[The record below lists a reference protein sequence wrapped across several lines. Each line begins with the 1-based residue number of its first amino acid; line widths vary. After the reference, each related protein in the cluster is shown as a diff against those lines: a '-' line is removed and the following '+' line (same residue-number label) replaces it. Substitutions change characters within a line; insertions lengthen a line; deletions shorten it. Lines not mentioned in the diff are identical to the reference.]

1 MNSKSTVMKKI
12 TALAIIAICFSSCFN
27 NYFKVKTET
36 EWKQDHLQ
44 LLQDTSKRIVIH
56 FRDVLGEMVDPV
68 FSSEQITG
76 NLKTYSVIADSYVN
90 PDTENKQNFK
100 YKYRNRKALFSEL
113 HIYVNEDYPA
123 QKNYTVS
130 SSNFVKSNIYYPNKG
145 LSIFSHVLG
154 ATIIAG
160 VIGMLA
166 AAAVVSATSY
176 MVGAMAMSFNCP
188 QAYIEITPG
197 QYQFIGGLF
206 TGAVRQ
212 DLQRTEMIPLTGLS
226 DSSDTVR
233 IRIKGMQDETQ
244 FIDHVTVKEVMHP
257 EGTEVVGNR
266 HGDLFIIRHLKMPNE
281 VKAGEMTDRSK
292 TLLFRDG
299 QSYGFHI
306 TDSTDN
312 SNIQLKFSRKEGDK
326 KAVLVARMKNSIWG
340 GYINNELRKSD
351 TNPLAIQAGNNSTMT
366 NSAMKISLMTRN
378 GWKTVDHFPPAGN
391 TAVKDLA
398 MEIDLS
404 EVDGKDVLVNME
416 APYRFWD
423 VDHVGL
429 SYEIIRPSDV
439 SNLCRVSAT
448 INKNEFSGSI
458 GSEDGLYLA
467 LENTDQLELE
477 YTKPPRTTTR
487 GSITTYVLVAGGYY
501 HQKSQSNIPQVSQP
515 PRFSDPFSLNQY
527 SIARY
532 KELGLEY

>member
-1 MNSKSTVMKKI
+1 MKRI
-12 TALAIIAICFSSCFN
+12 TTLMIIAISFSSCFN

-56 FRDVLGEMVDPV
+56 FRDVLKEMVDPV

-76 NLKTYSVIADSYVN
+76 NLKTYTVIADRYLN

-113 HIYVNEDYPA
+113 HIYVNEEYPA
-123 QKNYTVS
+123 QKNFTVS

-166 AAAVVSATSY
+166 AAAVASATTY

-206 TGAVRQ
+206 TGAVTQ

-226 DSSDTVR
+226 NSSDTVR
-233 IRIKGMQDETQ
+233 IRIKGMKDETQ
-244 FIDHVTVKEVMHP
+244 FIDHVTVKEVTHP

-266 HGDLFIIRHLKMPNE
+266 HGDLFVIRHLKMPNE
-281 VKAGEMTDRSK
+281 VKACEMTDRSK

-306 TDSTDN
+306 TDSTN
-312 SNIQLKFSRKEGDK
+312 TSNIQLKFSRKEGDK

-340 GYINNELRKSD
+340 GYINNELRKAD
-351 TNPLAIQAGNNSTMT
+351 TNPLAIQAGNNTTMT
-366 NSAMKISLMTRN
+366 HSALKISLMTRN

-404 EVDGKDVLVNME
+404 EVNGKDVLVKME

-429 SYEIIRPSDV
+429 SYETINPSHVAD
-439 SNLCRVSAT
+439 LCRVSAT

-458 GSEDGLYLA
+458 GSEDGLYLT

-477 YTKPPRTTTR
+477 YTKPQGTTTR

-501 HQKSQSNIPQVSQP
+501 HQKSQNNIPQVNQP
-515 PRFSDPFSLNQY
+515 LRFSDPFSLNQY